1 MMYGRE
7 LVKSKYSVDNLVS
20 LANRLVLDDKRLPDD
35 VFNPLYFLDQ
45 VDEKELM
52 RNQIQWQLEGGQ
64 KLFEFRLQQVGRTD
78 RYPGQ
83 YANGSLLN
91 LFLYSSFGKVDLLAM
106 LEFLGGPYLDS
117 CYITEENGKCTLKS
131 QSGNTQTV
139 GTTLEHTAG
148 IISKLVGLFV
158 VVDSSRS
165 QHGGARTGEE
175 FLIPMTT
182 KEKPYIFKGV
192 PSQFR
197 NAPPLPF

>member
-1 MMYGRE
+1 MMHGRE
-7 LVKSKYSVDNLVS
+7 LVKSKYSVDSLVCI
-20 LANRLVLDDKRLPDD
+20 ANRLALDGKRLPED
-35 VFNPLYFLDQ
+35 VFNPLYFLDP
-45 VDEKELM
+45 VDEKELVH
-52 RNQIQWQLEGGQ
+52 NQIQWQLERGQ
-64 KLFEFRLQQVGRTD
+64 KLFEFRLQQVERTD

-83 YANGSLLN
+83 YTNGSLLN
-91 LFLYSSFGKVDLLAM
+91 LFLYSSFDKVDLLAM

-117 CYITEENGKCTLKS
+117 CYITEENEKCTLKS

-158 VVDSSRS
+158 VADGSRP
-165 QHGGARTGEE
+165 QHSGARTGED
-175 FLIPMTT
+175 FLTPMTT